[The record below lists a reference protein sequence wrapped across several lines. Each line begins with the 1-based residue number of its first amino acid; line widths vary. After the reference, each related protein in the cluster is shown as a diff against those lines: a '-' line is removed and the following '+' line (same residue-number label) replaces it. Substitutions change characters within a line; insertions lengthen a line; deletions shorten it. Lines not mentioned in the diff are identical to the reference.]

1 MRRFKLGFKL
11 AGQSWRVLRG
21 HPALLSFPLVGALF
35 AVVLVG
41 PPAGVG
47 AWLLDRGDTV
57 PGIAVLVVALYLIS
71 FITAFM
77 AVGLVAAADA
87 VMRGEDASFGYGMR
101 IASSHLAAVSGWAL
115 INAALSLVLGAL
127 ESRGAGGEIAAGLVG
142 GAWTVVSLLA
152 IPAIALEDAGP
163 FQAIRRS
170 ASIFRQQWGGQV
182 VGMAAIG
189 IAVFIVGIL
198 PALLI
203 IAVGVGILSGGGG
216 PGFAAGEIVLGGR
229 HRGVRGRHPC
239 LHGATPGVRRRA
251 LPLRDDRQRAHRLR
265 RVRPE
270 VGGACSRWRN
280 RCRRMNLPCGPE
292 PRPATNLH

>member
-21 HPALLSFPLVGALF
+21 HPALIAFPLVGALV

-57 PGIAVLVVALYLIS
+57 PGALVLVVALYLIS

-77 AVGLVAAADA
+77 AVGLVATADA

-101 IASSHLAAVSGWAL
+101 IARSHLAAISGWAL

-163 FQAIRRS
+163 FRAIRRS

-189 IAVFIVGIL
+189 IAVFLFGIL

-203 IAVGVGILSGGGG
+203 VAVGVGILSSGGG
-216 PGFAAGEIVLGGR
+216 PGFAAGEIVLAVGIVAFAAAILVSTALRQVFAAALYRYATTGTAPTAFAESDLR
-229 HRGVRGRHPC
+229 SAVRVRG
-239 LHGATPGVRRRA
+239 
-251 LPLRDDRQRAHRLR
+251 
-265 RVRPE
+265 
-270 VGGACSRWRN
+270 GGTVA
-280 RCRRMNLPCGPE
+280 
-292 PRPATNLH
+292 AA

>member
-21 HPALLSFPLVGALF
+21 HPALLAFPLVGALV

-57 PGIAVLVVALYLIS
+57 PGALVLVVALYLIS

-77 AVGLVAAADA
+77 AVGLVATADA
-87 VMRGEDASFGYGMR
+87 VMRSEDASFGYGMR
-101 IASSHLAAVSGWAL
+101 VARSHLAAISGWAL

-152 IPAIALEDAGP
+152 IPAIALEDASP

-189 IAVFIVGIL
+189 IAVFLFGVL

-203 IAVGVGILSGGGG
+203 VAFGVGILSSGGG
-216 PGFAAGEIVLGGR
+216 PGFAAGEIVLAVGIVAFAAAILVSTALRQVFAAALYRYATTGTAPTAFAESDLR
-229 HRGVRGRHPC
+229 SAVRVRG
-239 LHGATPGVRRRA
+239 
-251 LPLRDDRQRAHRLR
+251 
-265 RVRPE
+265 
-270 VGGACSRWRN
+270 GGTVA
-280 RCRRMNLPCGPE
+280 
-292 PRPATNLH
+292 AA

>member
-57 PGIAVLVVALYLIS
+57 PGIAVLVLALYLIS

-101 IASSHLAAVSGWAL
+101 VARSHLAAVSGWAL

-189 IAVFIVGIL
+189 IAVFIFGIL

-216 PGFAAGEIVLGGR
+216 PGFAAGEIVLAVGIVVFAVAILVSTAPRQVFAAALYRYATTGSALTAFAESDLR
-229 HRGVRGRHPC
+229 SAVRVRG
-239 LHGATPGVRRRA
+239 
-251 LPLRDDRQRAHRLR
+251 
-265 RVRPE
+265 
-270 VGGACSRWRN
+270 GGTVA
-280 RCRRMNLPCGPE
+280 
-292 PRPATNLH
+292 AA

>member
-21 HPALLSFPLVGALF
+21 HPALLAFPLVGALV

-57 PGIAVLVVALYLIS
+57 PGALVLVVALYLIS

-77 AVGLVAAADA
+77 AVGLVATADA
-87 VMRGEDASFGYGMR
+87 VMRGEDASFGYGVR
-101 IASSHLAAVSGWAL
+101 VARSHLAAISGWAL

-163 FQAIRRS
+163 FRAIRRS

-189 IAVFIVGIL
+189 IAVFLFGIL
-198 PALLI
+198 PALLVVAI
-203 IAVGVGILSGGGG
+203 GVGILSSGGG
-216 PGFAAGEIVLGGR
+216 PGFAAGEIVLAVGIVAFAAAILVSTALRQVFAAALYRYATTGTAPTAFAESDLR
-229 HRGVRGRHPC
+229 SAVRVRG
-239 LHGATPGVRRRA
+239 
-251 LPLRDDRQRAHRLR
+251 
-265 RVRPE
+265 
-270 VGGACSRWRN
+270 GGTVA
-280 RCRRMNLPCGPE
+280 
-292 PRPATNLH
+292 AA